1 MAAFSWRALDQ
12 KGRLQKGVWEA
23 DSPKHLRQRLRRDG
37 MNPVSMEEVSGNR
50 RTLSGTASGGEK
62 KGSAVDRRLSP
73 TDLSM
78 FTRQLATL
86 LRSRLPVEKA
96 LGVLSSQSN
105 KTWQRH
111 LLTALRSR
119 VTEGAS
125 LADAFRQFPQAFP
138 EYYAATA
145 DAGEQ
150 SGNLEIVLERLA
162 DYAEE
167 ANVTRQKV
175 KLALIYP
182 AVVSI
187 VALLVIVGLLVFVVP
202 KMVETFEHIGQ
213 ELPLL
218 TRVMISI
225 SDFLQHYG
233 VFLLLGVVLLIL
245 LFSSAMKR
253 QGFKKRV
260 QLLLLKLPLI
270 SRVIREVN
278 TSRFLRTYGILLSS
292 TVSATHGMMI
302 AAHVLGSLPIRD
314 ALMDAS
320 RRVREGASIGASLT
334 NTGYFSPMTLNLV
347 ASGEAAGNL
356 PEMLERAGEGQE
368 RTLQATVSSLVG
380 ILEPLMIVVMGS
392 VVMMIVLA
400 VLLPIFKMNSMV

>member
-1 MAAFSWRALDQ
+1 MAAFSWQALND
-12 KGRLQKGVWEA
+12 KGQLQKGVWEA
-23 DSPKHLRQRLRRDG
+23 DSPKHLRHRLRSEG
-37 MNPVSMEEVSGNR
+37 LKPLSMEEVRGKR
-50 RTLSGTASGGEK
+50 GVGALERK
-62 KGSAVDRRLSP
+62 KKRSLVDRRLSA

-96 LGVLSSQSN
+96 LEVLSSQSN
-105 KTWQRH
+105 KQWQRH
-111 LLTALRSR
+111 LITALRSR
-119 VTEGAS
+119 VTEGS
-125 LADAFRQFPQAFP
+125 TLADAFRQFPQAFP

-145 DAGEQ
+145 EAGEQ
-150 SGNLEIVLERLA
+150 SGSLEVVLERLA

-175 KLALIYP
+175 KLALVYP

-225 SDFLQHYG
+225 SEFLQHYG
-233 VFLLLGVVLLIL
+233 VLLLLGTVVAVIAFL
-245 LFSSAMKR
+245 SAMKR
-253 QGFKKRV
+253 EGFRKRMHRL
-260 QLLLLKLPLI
+260 QLKLPLV
-270 SRVIREVN
+270 SRVTREVN
-278 TSRFLRTYGILLSS
+278 TSRFLRTYGILLRS
-292 TVSATHGMMI
+292 TVSATQAMII
-302 AAHVLGSLPIRD
+302 AAQVLSSLPIRD
-314 ALMDAS
+314 ALMEAS
-320 RRVREGASIGASLT
+320 RRVREGGSIGNSLA
-334 NTGYFSPMTLNLV
+334 NTGYFSPMALNLV
-347 ASGEAAGNL
+347 SSGEASGNL

-368 RTLQATVSSLVG
+368 RTLQASISSLVG
-380 ILEPLMIVVMGS
+380 ILEPLMIVVMGA